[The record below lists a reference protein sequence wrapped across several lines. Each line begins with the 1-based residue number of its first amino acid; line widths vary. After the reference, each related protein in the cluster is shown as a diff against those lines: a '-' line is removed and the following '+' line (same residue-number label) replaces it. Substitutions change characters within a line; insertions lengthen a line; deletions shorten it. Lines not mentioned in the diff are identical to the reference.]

1 LSCLV
6 RVESAIAE
14 LAHGNKFSRRDAQ
27 EQTKIAAKKAKLEK
41 QGGQV
46 QGQSGP
52 MKLLQK
58 TDELLLFSQKNNMK
72 VRSQR
77 IEELKLLIE
86 LVEGDDKAAAKKQ
99 LIDMLQIAPAA
110 APELKSCAVRNDAM
124 VVDDE
129 DDTESVVSVHSSH
142 NSLLEYGHPE
152 GYVSDENG
160 GFMEPFDMDD
170 VPLGEDDMGEGN
182 GHVLLG
188 GRDDPLVGD
197 NPNANDVDIP
207 GHVLLGGRDDPLA
220 AIPVDTTAP
229 PAAPAAAIP
238 VDTTAPPAAPA
249 AAIPVATGAATGA
262 ASGAPVEKNKALTL
276 EARFTVYNTCS
287 FEKCKIVM
295 LPGGGQCSYCK
306 GSYDNPK
313 ACKPIFCA
321 YHMNDH
327 KLHHK
332 FKRVPFDTG
341 VDDLSPTH
349 EETFAMPR
357 SRRNKNGTVNK
368 M

>member
-1 LSCLV
+1 MSCLV

-238 VDTTAPPAAPA
+238 V
-249 AAIPVATGAATGA
+249 ATGAATGA